1 MSEEVFLLPGSQTQ
15 LSNIKGD
22 YTALGQ
28 LSKDVET
35 ISDHTDI
42 MSAYAK
48 YKHEYDTEL
57 SIQSVITAGL
67 AAAQMIIY
75 WDLFDEYL
83 DKRDE
88 TLDMYIAFLEKC
100 RARTFNVDLPELKR
114 IRNVLDDDN
123 LDEFSRRYH
132 TCEEGKRFVY
142 SGDHNDY
149 TKLEVH
155 HDGEFVNRTNMD
167 TVNKATNEGFIPD
180 GWGLHEG
187 WIASAMSAGVST
199 SLSNHLAKH
208 RYYDFLRAKAR
219 LLHTAQ
225 QAMKAVIK
233 ASRIEEYYRQAA
245 AIYSGL
251 SDVFIQGF
259 NSGGAALGTA
269 LGRLSSTGTSNGSGG
284 SPATG
289 TQRVVQI
296 GEGIDY

>member
-1 MSEEVFLLPGSQTQ
+1 MAEEVFIVGGQVGLQKGSQVTVDNQ
-15 LSNIKGD
+15 PNKEGTYSL
-22 YTALGQ
+22 
-28 LSKDVET
+28 DV
-35 ISDHTDI
+35 
-42 MSAYAK
+42 MGAYAK
-48 YKHEYDTEL
+48 YKHQYDEDL
-57 SIQSVITAGL
+57 AIQSVITAGL
-67 AAAQMIIY
+67 AAAQMVIY
-75 WDLFDEYL
+75 WSLFDEYL

-100 RARTFNVDLPELKR
+100 RERTFNVDLPELKR

-142 SGDHNDY
+142 SGDHTNY

-155 HDGEFVNRTNMD
+155 HDGEFVNKTNMD
-167 TVNKATNEGFIPD
+167 IVNQATHGGDIPE

-187 WIASAMSAGVST
+187 WLASAMSAGVTT
-199 SLSNHLAKH
+199 SYSNHLAKH

-219 LLHTAQ
+219 ILHTAQ

-269 LGRLSSTGTSNGSGG
+269 LGRLSNMGGGNTGGTMTGTR
-284 SPATG
+284 PMV
-289 TQRVVQI
+289 RVGM
-296 GEGIDY
+296 GEYDG

>member
-88 TLDMYIAFLEKC
+88 TLDMYITFLEKC
-100 RARTFNVDLPELKR
+100 RARTFNVDLPELRR

-149 TKLEVH
+149 TRLEVH

-167 TVNKATNEGFIPD
+167 TVNKATKEGFIPD

-187 WIASAMSAGVST
+187 WIASAMSAGIST
-199 SLSNHLAKH
+199 SLGNHLAKH

-269 LGRLSSTGTSNGSGG
+269 LGRLSNMGGGSSSNASTGTR
-284 SPATG
+284 PMV
-289 TQRVVQI
+289 RI
-296 GEGIDY
+296 GMGEYDG

>member
-1 MSEEVFLLPGSQTQ
+1 MPANYITNNVGDGS
-15 LSNIKGD
+15 
-22 YTALGQ
+22 ALG
-28 LSKDVET
+28 T
-35 ISDHTDI
+35 
-42 MSAYAK
+42 MGAYYL
-48 YKHEYDTEL
+48 YKQRNDEEL
-57 SIQSVITAGL
+57 ALQSVITAGL
-67 AAAQMIIY
+67 AAAQMVIY
-75 WDLFDEYL
+75 WGLFDEYL

-88 TLDMYIAFLEKC
+88 TLDAYIAFLEKC
-100 RARTFNVDLPELKR
+100 RERTFNVDLPELKR

-142 SGDHNDY
+142 SEDHTTY

-155 HDGEFVNRTNMD
+155 HDGEFVNKTNID
-167 TVNKATNEGFIPD
+167 IVNKATHEGFIPD

-199 SLSNHLAKH
+199 SLGNHLAKH

-225 QAMKAVIK
+225 QAMKAIIK

-269 LGRLSSTGTSNGSGG
+269 LGRLSNTGGSSGTGTGG
-284 SPATG
+284 Y
-289 TQRVVQI
+289 QVRV
-296 GEGIDY
+296 GMGAYDG